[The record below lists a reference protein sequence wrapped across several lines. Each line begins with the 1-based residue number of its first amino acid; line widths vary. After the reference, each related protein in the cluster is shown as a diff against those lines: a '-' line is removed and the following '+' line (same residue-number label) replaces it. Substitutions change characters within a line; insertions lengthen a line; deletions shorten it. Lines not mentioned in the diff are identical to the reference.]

1 MSIHSSRDK
10 LLLKTMI
17 KLTEIESRPHNIGFA
32 IWRVKCYYE
41 TFVQD
46 STSVIL
52 LNFCAKMPPHRK
64 AVNRSAPCNYNQSPR
79 RFMASMTWSHSLV
92 HTAAAV
98 SGPSF
103 INFALMS
110 LISFRSFIMARAIS
124 FSNPSGFGI
133 TILVRCLVVQPMAYW
148 PLTHESTAQNMHLC
162 GILPTHNRCSR
173 RIAAGPLA
181 VMLGRQCKPE
191 H

>member
-64 AVNRSAPCNYNQSPR
+64 AVNRCMPALLDLKAPFSYFSLRIAGPRSAREFNIPNSIQHLRCRIQHLQKAGMQHGFGKMLADGGSFP
-79 RFMASMTWSHSLV
+79 SSGSLV
-92 HTAAAV
+92 
-98 SGPSF
+98 S
-103 INFALMS
+103 
-110 LISFRSFIMARAIS
+110 
-124 FSNPSGFGI
+124 
-133 TILVRCLVVQPMAYW
+133 CW
-148 PLTHESTAQNMHLC
+148 
-162 GILPTHNRCSR
+162 R
-173 RIAAGPLA
+173 RE
-181 VMLGRQCKPE
+181 V
-191 H
+191 

>member
-64 AVNRSAPCNYNQSPR
+64 AVNRYLPFYN
-79 RFMASMTWSHSLV
+79 HSE
-92 HTAAAV
+92 
-98 SGPSF
+98 
-103 INFALMS
+103 NE
-110 LISFRSFIMARAIS
+110 RAIRKDKNKAQRTKTVRQRLYIVRFIQTS
-124 FSNPSGFGI
+124 IQAKSNFI
-133 TILVRCLVVQPMAYW
+133 TPNN
-148 PLTHESTAQNMHLC
+148 P
-162 GILPTHNRCSR
+162 
-173 RIAAGPLA
+173 A
-181 VMLGRQCKPE
+181 V
-191 H
+191 

>member
-64 AVNRSAPCNYNQSPR
+64 AVNRYIELDKLLWCSTGFS
-79 RFMASMTWSHSLV
+79 ASMGIVFFL
-92 HTAAAV
+92 AAQA
-98 SGPSF
+98 
-103 INFALMS
+103 
-110 LISFRSFIMARAIS
+110 
-124 FSNPSGFGI
+124 GFQ
-133 TILVRCLVVQPMAYW
+133 V
-148 PLTHESTAQNMHLC
+148 
-162 GILPTHNRCSR
+162 
-173 RIAAGPLA
+173 LA
-181 VMLGRQCKPE
+181 VRPCK
-191 H
+191 